1 MPSPRQLAL
10 EIQIN
15 EKASL
20 DNFYVS
26 KNNLKTINIL
36 KSLINQEDM
45 GAQIFIDDYGS
56 NGKTYLLQ
64 AICNDFA
71 NKSQSSIYIPLQKY
85 DLKR

>member
-45 GAQIFIDDYGS
+45 AVMGKHIYYRQYVMTLQIKANPQFI
-56 NGKTYLLQ
+56 YLYKNL
-64 AICNDFA
+64 
-71 NKSQSSIYIPLQKY
+71 
-85 DLKR
+85 